1 MERKEYKEYGLK
13 DRAAQRKRKI
23 EVNQLLLENKLV
35 PPEKLVPIVDREKA
49 YLRYQKEITEQVRLR
64 KEEGEGSSDDESIV
78 FVLDKEGDISI
89 KLQLD
94 FVAFQEEEER
104 QERLDNREE
113 SSDSEDSVDEYA
125 WYNKFS

>member
-1 MERKEYKEYGLK
+1 MTVL
-13 DRAAQRKRKI
+13 
-23 EVNQLLLENKLV
+23 
-35 PPEKLVPIVDREKA
+35 
-49 YLRYQKEITEQVRLR
+49 
-64 KEEGEGSSDDESIV
+64 

-113 SSDSEDSVDEYA
+113 SSD
-125 WYNKFS
+125 

>member
-1 MERKEYKEYGLK
+1 MAAERE
-13 DRAAQRKRKI
+13 RKRKRQ
-23 EVNQLLLENKLV
+23 VKQLLLENKLV

-49 YLRYQKEITEQVRLR
+49 YLRDQKKIAEQIRLR
-64 KEEGEGSSDDESIV
+64 KEEGSGDDESIV
-78 FVLDKEGDISI
+78 FVLNKEGDISM

-104 QERLDNREE
+104 QELLVNREE
-113 SSDSEDSVDEYA
+113 SSDSEDSGDEYA